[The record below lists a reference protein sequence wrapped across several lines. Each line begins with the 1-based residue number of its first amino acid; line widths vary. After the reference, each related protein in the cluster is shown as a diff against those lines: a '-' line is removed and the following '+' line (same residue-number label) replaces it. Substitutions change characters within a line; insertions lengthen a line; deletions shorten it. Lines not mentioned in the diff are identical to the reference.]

1 MFDRITVTTPAGD
14 GTLMFWKLSGME
26 VVSRSFALDVS
37 LLSTDARLDRKS
49 MLGQPI
55 TITIPTQGVTAA
67 PRYLNGK
74 ITSVNVQSTELN
86 GTRYAVYTLHME
98 SDLWPMLRDR
108 NQRIFQNQRVPD
120 IIKTVLNE
128 YGVHVEDKL
137 SGEYRSWEY
146 CVQYQENS
154 YDFISR
160 LMELE
165 GIYFFFNHE
174 ADKHTLVL
182 MDSAGAHQP
191 YSGYEVIPYHV
202 SESGGSTSE
211 EGIGKWAI
219 SERVTPGIYSIDD
232 YDFRKPNAWLFQA

>member
-14 GTLMFWKLSGME
+14 GALMFWKLSGME
-26 VVSRSFALDVS
+26 VVSRSFALDVG
-37 LLSTDARLDRKS
+37 LLSTDARLDRKA

-55 TITIPTQGVTAA
+55 TINIPTQGLTAA

-74 ITSVNVQSTELN
+74 ITAVNVQSSTEVN
-86 GTRYAVYTLHME
+86 GTRYAIYTLKME

-120 IIKTVLNE
+120 IIKTVLSE

-137 SGEYRSWEY
+137 TGEYRSWEY

-174 ADKHTLVL
+174 SGQTH
-182 MDSAGAHQP
+182 AGLDGCRVAAP
-191 YSGYEVIPYHV
+191 AVSG
-202 SESGGSTSE
+202 
-211 EGIGKWAI
+211 
-219 SERVTPGIYSIDD
+219 
-232 YDFRKPNAWLFQA
+232 L